1 MALFGLGKKTFTFG
15 LDIGS
20 SSIKAIELHEG
31 KSGWVL
37 SAFAQVALPRDVIS
51 EDTINEP
58 GLVSDAVREDVQKPR
73 IKGTNAAHSLSGR
86 TLFLHPFPLPTPAP

>member
-51 EDTINEP
+51 EGSIKPHEREP
-58 GLVSDAVREDVQKPR
+58 VLEHPR
-73 IKGTNAAHSLSGR
+73 
-86 TLFLHPFPLPTPAP
+86 PEPVEEPPPV